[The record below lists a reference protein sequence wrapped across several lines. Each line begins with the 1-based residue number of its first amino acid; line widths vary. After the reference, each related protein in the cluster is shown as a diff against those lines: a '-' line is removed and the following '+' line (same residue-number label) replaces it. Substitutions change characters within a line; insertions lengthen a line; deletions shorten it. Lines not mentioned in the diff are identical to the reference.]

1 LDEAL
6 KEEFNHEEEDK
17 SVVGKQY
24 NESLSSKEGTTET
37 VVIISSSQKKDKEN
51 NVVFAKDNNSTSGLD
66 GDTPQDTSLVSDS
79 STSKVKPHVISDG
92 STIAGNQNKL
102 FEKSGGDAH
111 NDPNPAK
118 QTSTNQETNTSSGH
132 TSTSTSTAEVDVD
145 RIIDSHDNEYVLSKP
160 NKEDSMGLT
169 LDPLLLRDFT
179 VLIGASAVAALG
191 MEAIRQPTINGY
203 FVAGSLVG
211 PGGLGL
217 IKEIVQVQSVSQIGV
232 QLLLFTLGLEFSLS
246 KLRAV
251 RNVAL
256 FGGALQVT
264 LMSLLGGVAAYVI
277 GANRVSQGAFI
288 GALLAMS
295 STSVVIKCF
304 QEAKVAHVLHAQI
317 TIGMLVFQDC
327 VVGLLFA
334 FMPLLASGEMGG
346 HLTLLDMAMIVGRI
360 SGILLAT
367 IVSAAVFAATIL
379 PSLAKTISRYS
390 PDTFQ
395 MTALGFC
402 LISGLITTRL
412 GISAELG
419 AFLAGVLL
427 SATEQHDAVLT
438 AVQPATRLFLAL
450 FVASTGLTITPA
462 FLTEHLLVLA
472 AAVALVMIV
481 KSLVFSGVVLM
492 FRYPVDT
499 SFAVGLNMSQ
509 VGEFGFVLL
518 SMANRQGL
526 IPSQIYLL
534 LMGTTALSLLL
545 TPFVLQASMK
555 LVGSSKASRREQ
567 HASDASGDNGN
578 NNNNNSNSNNNNN
591 NIGNTIINNSI
602 GGYDEGHGSQGE
614 DSSLLNAA
622 EQATLQMVSRSIS
635 SKPLSAVG
643 DGGTVE
649 LSSRKRDD
657 QFVLTNGH
665 TYGEHVG
672 ESHSTSST
680 ENSLP
685 SPSFRN
691 GMDGFRRERGASL
704 ARRAPSR

>member
-1 LDEAL
+1 LNVLNIYLQILDEAL

-17 SVVGKQY
+17 SMVGKQY

-37 VVIISSSQKKDKEN
+37 VVIISSSQKKDKDN
-51 NVVFAKDNNSTSGLD
+51 TAKDNNSTSGLD
-66 GDTPQDTSLVSDS
+66 GNTPQDTSLVSDS
-79 STSKVKPHVISDG
+79 SSTSKVKPHVFSDG
-92 STIAGNQNKL
+92 SKNLADKL
-102 FEKSGGDAH
+102 IEKSGGDAH
-111 NDPNPAK
+111 KDPTPVK
-118 QTSTNQETNTSSGH
+118 QTSANQETNTSSGH

-179 VLIGASAVAALG
+179 VLIGASALAALG

-256 FGGALQVT
+256 VGGALQVT

-277 GANRVSQGAFI
+277 GAGVSQGAFI

-367 IVSAAVFAATIL
+367 IVGAAVIAATIL
-379 PSLAKTISRYS
+379 PSLAKSISRYS

-555 LVGSSKASRREQ
+555 LAGSSKASRREQ
-567 HASDASGDNGN
+567 HASDTSGDNFNNNNGN
-578 NNNNNSNSNNNNN
+578 NNGNNV
-591 NIGNTIINNSI
+591 INNDI
-602 GGYDEGHGSQGE
+602 DGYNEGGHGGQGE

-643 DGGTVE
+643 GGATVE
-649 LSSRKRDD
+649 WSNRKRDD
-657 QFVLTNGH
+657 QFVVTNGQ
-665 TYGEHVG
+665 YVG

>member
-1 LDEAL
+1 M
-6 KEEFNHEEEDK
+6 KEEFNHEEDDK
-17 SVVGKQY
+17 SAVGKQY

-37 VVIISSSQKKDKEN
+37 VVIISSSQKKDKESIN
-51 NVVFAKDNNSTSGLD
+51 GTSVLDNKRKEGR
-66 GDTPQDTSLVSDS
+66 Q
-79 STSKVKPHVISDG
+79 ISDPSQIG
-92 STIAGNQNKL
+92 QPHQSGDDASGQTHRNRSKPLHNGGKPTDAKLTEKTSNK
-102 FEKSGGDAH
+102 
-111 NDPNPAK
+111 
-118 QTSTNQETNTSSGH
+118 ETNRDNLTSVPVA
-132 TSTSTSTAEVDVD
+132 STTPTTTEVDVD

-179 VLIGASAVAALG
+179 ILIGASALAALG
-191 MEAIRQPTINGY
+191 MEALRQPTINGY

-232 QLLLFTLGLEFSLS
+232 QLLLFTLGLEFNLS

-264 LMSLLGGVAAYVI
+264 LMAMLSGVAAYVI
-277 GANRVSQGAFI
+277 GAGVSQGAFI

-346 HLTLLDMAMIVGRI
+346 HLTILDMVLIVGRI
-360 SGILLAT
+360 SGVLLAT
-367 IVSAAVFAATIL
+367 IVGAALIAATVL
-379 PSLAKTISRYS
+379 PFMARAIARYS

-419 AFLAGVLL
+419 AFLAGILL
-427 SATEQHDAVLT
+427 SSTEQHEAVLT

-462 FLTEHLLVLA
+462 FLTEHLIFLA
-472 AAVALVMIV
+472 AAVALVMVV

-555 LVGSSKASRREQ
+555 LAGSPSKFSRREQ
-567 HASDASGDNGN
+567 FATSDASSDNN
-578 NNNNNSNSNNNNN
+578 NDDDNNNNNSNNNNN
-591 NIGNTIINNSI
+591 
-602 GGYDEGHGSQGE
+602 GGQGIYGE

-622 EQATLQMVSRSIS
+622 EQATLQMVSTVT
-635 SKPLSAVG
+635 SKPTTLSPTAMDDRMRASNRAVME
-643 DGGTVE
+643 T
-649 LSSRKRDD
+649 
-657 QFVLTNGH
+657 
-665 TYGEHVG
+665 
-672 ESHSTSST
+672 SHSNSST

-685 SPSFRN
+685 SPSFQN
-691 GMDGFRRERGASL
+691 GMDGYRRERGASL

>member
-1 LDEAL
+1 MQILDEAL

-17 SVVGKQY
+17 SMVGKQY

-51 NVVFAKDNNSTSGLD
+51 NAAIAKDNNSTSGLD
-66 GDTPQDTSLVSDS
+66 GNTPQDTSLVSDS
-79 STSKVKPHVISDG
+79 SGTSKVKPHVISDG
-92 STIAGNQNKL
+92 LAGTAGNQDNL

-111 NDPNPAK
+111 KDPTPVK
-118 QTSTNQETNTSSGH
+118 QTSTHQETNTSSGH
-132 TSTSTSTAEVDVD
+132 TSTSASTSEVDVD

-179 VLIGASAVAALG
+179 VLIGASALAALG

-264 LMSLLGGVAAYVI
+264 LMSLLSGVAAYVI
-277 GANRVSQGAFI
+277 GAGVSQGAFI

-346 HLTLLDMAMIVGRI
+346 HLTLLDMAKIVGRI

-367 IVSAAVFAATIL
+367 IVGAVVIAATIL

-427 SATEQHDAVLT
+427 SATEQQDAVLT

-526 IPSQIYLL
+526 IQSQIYLL

-555 LVGSSKASRREQ
+555 IAGSSKASRREQ
-567 HASDASGDNGN
+567 HGADGSGDNGN
-578 NNNNNSNSNNNNN
+578 NGN
-591 NIGNTIINNSI
+591 NIG
-602 GGYDEGHGSQGE
+602 GYNEGHASQGE

-635 SKPLSAVG
+635 SKPPSAVG
-643 DGGTVE
+643 DGGTIE
-649 LSSRKRDD
+649 WSNRKRDD
-657 QFVLTNGH
+657 QFVLTNGQ
-665 TYGEHVG
+665 YGEHGG